1 MEEFSNDGFN
11 KLARGL
17 SEDDRK
23 VMLDKINKSLSPSV
37 QLVEA
42 EHNPE
47 NQNITLKIKFEN
59 ESIFY
64 KFIIWLRS
72 IIQKKQTN
80 EVYNEDIIAR
90 IAKKINR
97 DHPGLIDHRNFRLDT
112 IFYQRL
118 VALRE
123 AGDFFR
129 PYLSYVSVNPGDFYV
144 FLSSFVTPEITDAI
158 NAKAD
163 PFTVSFD
170 EDHGTEKRGE
180 LLKNLDEV
188 LSGMNAMSREK
199 LYDSISAV
207 NWLDEFTRLPFIHF
221 ISQFTN
227 LVGDTIT
234 APYKN
239 VREDYENL
247 AALFCDIDPVNN
259 DILEAIFLYSKK
271 QELEN
276 NNNVQDK
283 DIEKAIKEF
292 LMKANSKLGLIQMFI
307 SGVPIIKVGKVI
319 NADYDWN
326 INSSNGA
333 EAWFPAFRAQ
343 WRNIID
349 ARWNEWLREKK
360 KSTLVS
366 GLKDDFQLEQFPV
379 LKYRPWA
386 NLWLRIPFSQELTAG
401 FLSWFVE
408 DLYEKII
415 PEMNDVMMEGVF
427 IRNENRDEYS
437 ESLNTF
443 VQACKQMQEL
453 IGRLSP
459 EGDLGSVFVEFEA
472 NKVRTLQIQ
481 NQIESMV
488 SEAENIV
495 RDSVNKF
502 TKSCHSIDLIYNG
515 FYSEV
520 RDPIHEGLQNWNNI
534 KGHQNHQWKDKLF
547 DTHRIIKKCLYYI
560 AEMEPIDAATKVL

>member
-1 MEEFSNDGFN
+1 MDDSFN

-17 SEDDRK
+17 SESDRR
-23 VMLDKINKSLSPSV
+23 VLLDKINKSLSPSV

-42 EHNPE
+42 EQNPE

-64 KFIIWLRS
+64 KFIIWFRS

-80 EVYNEDIIAR
+80 EVYNEEIIAR
-90 IAKKINR
+90 IAKKVNR
-97 DHPGLIDHRNFRLDT
+97 DHPGLLDHKNFRLDS
-112 IFYQRL
+112 IFYRRL
-118 VALRE
+118 IALRE

-144 FLSSFVTPEITDAI
+144 FLCSFVTPEITDAV
-158 NAKAD
+158 NSKVN
-163 PFTVSFD
+163 PFSIPFD
-170 EDHGTEKRGE
+170 EEVGIEKRNDF
-180 LLKNLDEV
+180 LRKLDEV
-188 LSGMNAMSREK
+188 LNGMNAVSREK

-207 NWLDEFTRLPFIHF
+207 NWLDKFSRLTFIHF

-227 LVGDTIT
+227 LTEDSYT
-234 APYKN
+234 APYKS

-271 QELEN
+271 QEIEN
-276 NNNVQDK
+276 NDNVQNK

-292 LMKANSKLGLIQMFI
+292 LVKANSKLALIQMFI

-319 NADYDWN
+319 NANYDWN
-326 INSSNGA
+326 VNSSNGA

-343 WRNIID
+343 WRKLID
-349 ARWNEWLREKK
+349 VRWNDWLRERK
-360 KSTLVS
+360 KSALS
-366 GLKDDFQLEQFPV
+366 SNLKDDFGLEEFPT

-408 DLYEKII
+408 DMYEKVI
-415 PEMNDVMMEGVF
+415 PVMNEVMLEGVF
-427 IRNENRDEYS
+427 YKNENRDEYS
-437 ESLNTF
+437 EALNNF
-443 VQACKQMQEL
+443 VQACKQIQEL
-453 IGRLSP
+453 DVRLSP
-459 EGDLGSVFVEFEA
+459 DGDLGSIFEDFET
-472 NKVRTLQIQ
+472 NKIRTLQIQ
-481 NQIESMV
+481 NQIETMV
-488 SEAENIV
+488 SETENVV

-502 TKSCHSIDLIYNG
+502 TKSCQTIDLVYRG
-515 FYSEV
+515 FFSDV
-520 RDPIHEGLQNWNNI
+520 KDSMHEGLQNWGSI
-534 KGHQNHQWKDKLF
+534 KGHQNREWKDKLYNISL
-547 DTHRIIKKCLYYI
+547 IIKKCIYYI
-560 AEMEPIDAATKVL
+560 AELEPIDAATKDI